1 MKNCPTWLFG
11 IFATALL
18 AVGCDDSD
26 KAIDIPPTDFFSV
39 EVTDVA
45 ATSARMTVTPLEN
58 ETPYYCGTIRKSE
71 FREDHGG
78 DWQSYIDRL
87 IAQLREESGKSVA
100 ETVSGI
106 VVRGV
111 KSSLLEAL
119 DAETEYVAFAMRLD
133 TEGRI
138 VGTTATDDFTTTKAT
153 TAGGF
158 RIVVKDI
165 TAKSATMTI
174 TPDDLEAPYFYNIIS
189 KAIFEQS
196 HGGNW
201 QNYINNLIA
210 HLREDTDK
218 SVADVVS
225 EIVVRG
231 VEVYNSNTLN
241 ADTEYIAFAM
251 GLNEQGRITL
261 ATVAETFTTPEI
273 VSNNTFTV
281 TFDNTSFDGTDFT
294 ITPEN
299 PDERYYYTSRA
310 ASYFAD
316 MTDEEMLETILTE
329 DSFLID
335 FYATSGV
342 TEYTNEQVDNTD
354 TGYYVFVFG
363 YDGGAPTTP
372 LNKFAYRT
380 SKGLGEPSAC
390 QFTIDVTNLKSR
402 SAQVA
407 ITPSDKTQMF
417 LWDILPES
425 EYEVQKNRLGEF
437 AAEYARLDFSSFG
450 YGYERGDAG
459 NMFSRNLEPGTKYY
473 VWAACMDE
481 FGQAAAEVIIPGD
494 FTTLPVAES
503 AADVTV
509 TLDKYYDGDALFALD
524 PETYAT
530 SKGYAFVPVT
540 FAPNDQTTLW
550 YANAYE
556 DDLSN
561 PADPTDE
568 EIAEKLMASG
578 LWCPVGKPFLCK
590 WDEPTTILVL
600 GIDSNDNYRI
610 TRIVRTFTKAGAS
623 PAEEYKPAENAVK
636 PAHFPATRTP
646 APLRYR
652 PVAER

>member
-39 EVTDVA
+39 EVTDIA

-158 RIVVKDI
+158 QIVVKDI

-425 EYEVQKNRLGEF
+425 EYEVRKTGSG
-437 AAEYARLDFSSFG
+437 SSPP
-450 YGYERGDAG
+450 
-459 NMFSRNLEPGTKYY
+459 NMPDWISPASDTDTNGAMR
-473 VWAACMDE
+473 
-481 FGQAAAEVIIPGD
+481 
-494 FTTLPVAES
+494 
-503 AADVTV
+503 
-509 TLDKYYDGDALFALD
+509 
-524 PETYAT
+524 AT
-530 SKGYAFVPVT
+530 CSPATWSP
-540 FAPNDQTTLW
+540 APNIT
-550 YANAYE
+550 
-556 DDLSN
+556 SGP
-561 PADPTDE
+561 PAWTNSDR
-568 EIAEKLMASG
+568 L
-578 LWCPVGKPFLCK
+578 
-590 WDEPTTILVL
+590 
-600 GIDSNDNYRI
+600 
-610 TRIVRTFTKAGAS
+610 
-623 PAEEYKPAENAVK
+623 
-636 PAHFPATRTP
+636 
-646 APLRYR
+646 LRR
-652 PVAER
+652 S

>member
-39 EVTDVA
+39 EVTDIA

-158 RIVVKDI
+158 QIVVKDI

-299 PDERYYYTSRA
+299 PDERLRR
-310 ASYFAD
+310 
-316 MTDEEMLETILTE
+316 I
-329 DSFLID
+329 
-335 FYATSGV
+335 
-342 TEYTNEQVDNTD
+342 
-354 TGYYVFVFG
+354 
-363 YDGGAPTTP
+363 
-372 LNKFAYRT
+372 
-380 SKGLGEPSAC
+380 
-390 QFTIDVTNLKSR
+390 
-402 SAQVA
+402 
-407 ITPSDKTQMF
+407 
-417 LWDILPES
+417 
-425 EYEVQKNRLGEF
+425 
-437 AAEYARLDFSSFG
+437 FSL
-450 YGYERGDAG
+450 Y
-459 NMFSRNLEPGTKYY
+459 
-473 VWAACMDE
+473 
-481 FGQAAAEVIIPGD
+481 
-494 FTTLPVAES
+494 
-503 AADVTV
+503 
-509 TLDKYYDGDALFALD
+509 
-524 PETYAT
+524 
-530 SKGYAFVPVT
+530 
-540 FAPNDQTTLW
+540 
-550 YANAYE
+550 
-556 DDLSN
+556 
-561 PADPTDE
+561 
-568 EIAEKLMASG
+568 
-578 LWCPVGKPFLCK
+578 
-590 WDEPTTILVL
+590 
-600 GIDSNDNYRI
+600 
-610 TRIVRTFTKAGAS
+610 
-623 PAEEYKPAENAVK
+623 
-636 PAHFPATRTP
+636 
-646 APLRYR
+646 
-652 PVAER
+652 